1 MQSMQLDKQIQ
12 IFRKKL
18 TRVLNKV
25 KEKMASKQAN
35 VLAVLYLISLLVSDQ
50 SGLHHVTYNSKGTVF
65 DCAPLPPLAGF

>member
-1 MQSMQLDKQIQ
+1 MQSMHPDTQIQ

-25 KEKMASKQAN
+25 KEKIVRKQAN

-50 SGLHHVTYNSKGTVF
+50 SGHRIGVTSDIGVGREVRQKKI
-65 DCAPLPPLAGF
+65 